1 MAFGPIMQLKVGE
14 LDIELAPL
22 TKESMA
28 AFISPGMQ
36 RASISKYLAYSVAPV
51 LEDEQEW
58 FDKTRQAQDSLVW
71 GIWVKNGDEKTVI
84 GTSALHNRSMDPIK
98 IAGSGSM
105 IFDSAYWGKGIA
117 SSIHKARTWYAFQHM
132 GLTCIR
138 SGVIQGNV
146 ASLKALQKSG
156 YSLVSVERNMVFV
169 DGALRHA
176 DNLEC
181 INPGEAAWR
190 HWWGTD
196 RPTKLAREARLRA
209 QDAMTWA
216 EQNVTL
222 L

>member
-22 TKESMA
+22 TGESMA
-28 AFISPGMQ
+28 SFVSPGMQ
-36 RASISKYLAYSVAPV
+36 RASITKYLAYSVAPV

-58 FDKTRQAQDSLVW
+58 FDKTRKATDSLVW
-71 GIWVKNGDEKTVI
+71 GIWVKNGDDKTVI
-84 GTSALHNRSMDPIK
+84 GTSALHNITADPVK
-98 IAGSGSM
+98 LAGSGSM
-105 IFDSAYWGKGIA
+105 IFDSVYWGKGIA
-117 SSIHKARTWYAFQHM
+117 SGIHKARTWYAFQHM
-132 GLTCIR
+132 GLVCIK

-156 YSLVSVERNMVFV
+156 YALVSAERNKVFV
-169 DGALRHA
+169 DGALRHM

-181 INPGEAAWR
+181 LNPSNAAWR
-190 HWWGTD
+190 LWWGTD
-196 RPTKLAREARLRA
+196 RPTKSAREARLRA

-216 EQNVTL
+216 EQNVKL